1 MQLFASCYFLLGQES
16 CACAHI
22 LFRNVS
28 EFSFIVGS
36 TTYGTTRINLKRLSN
51 HPLASLVE
59 NDHINNIV
67 YYCNGIVKN

>member
-36 TTYGTTRINLKRLSN
+36 TTFGTTRINLKSYLITLLPHWSKMIT
-51 HPLASLVE
+51 L
-59 NDHINNIV
+59 II
-67 YYCNGIVKN
+67 